1 MSDSKVTPAV
11 LIRMAADV
19 EHVTESINK
28 VATFLDQEAHIKAIG
43 YLDDA
48 VVSLRSASKV
58 LATFYLGSYEEAD
71 ADQSE

>member
-1 MSDSKVTPAV
+1 MSNPKVTPAV

-19 EHVTESINK
+19 VQVEESINK

-43 YLDDA
+43 FLDA
-48 VVSLRSASKV
+48 AAASLRSASKI
-58 LATFYLGSYEEAD
+58 LATFYLGSYEAD